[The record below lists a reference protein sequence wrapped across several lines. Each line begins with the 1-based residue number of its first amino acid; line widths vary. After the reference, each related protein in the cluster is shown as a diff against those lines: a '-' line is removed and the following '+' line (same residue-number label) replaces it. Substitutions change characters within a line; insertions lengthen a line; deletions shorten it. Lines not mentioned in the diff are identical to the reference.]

1 MTRRP
6 HRNLVRSLALSA
18 LVLAVSACGFQLRDA
33 LTLPPDLGPVRVV
46 SVDRYSPLAQSLSQ
60 SIERAGATLAGA
72 DSGGDVVVLD
82 LLSEQW
88 GDTPISVDAFGRS
101 QEFSLR
107 YAVIFEL
114 RSADG
119 SAIVPRQTIELA
131 RDYVSNPTNSIGTE
145 GEREILQRELRREMA
160 ASVLRRID
168 TVARRA
174 QATAVPAPPT
184 SNATATGLSPATSTV
199 TPLDTPV
206 EGTPAAPPPTDPPS
220 TTPPPTPR

>member
-1 MTRRP
+1 MTRHP
-6 HRNLVRSLALSA
+6 LRSLALSV

-46 SVDRYSPLAQSLSQ
+46 SVDRYSPLAESLSQ

-72 DSGGDVVVLD
+72 DSGDEVVVLD

-114 RSADG
+114 RAADG

-174 QATAVPAPPT
+174 QATAATAPPPS
-184 SNATATGLSPATSTV
+184 SNATATGLSPEASTV
-199 TPLDTPV
+199 TPADTPV
-206 EGTPAAPPPTDPPS
+206 EGATPPPPPSEPTS

>member
-1 MTRRP
+1 MTRHP
-6 HRNLVRSLALSA
+6 LRSLALSV

-46 SVDRYSPLAQSLSQ
+46 SVDRYSPLAESLSQ

-72 DSGGDVVVLD
+72 DSGDEVVVLD

-114 RSADG
+114 RAADG

-174 QATAVPAPPT
+174 PATAVTAPPPS
-184 SNATATGLSPATSTV
+184 SNATATGLSPEVSTV
-199 TPLDTPV
+199 TPAETPV
-206 EGTPAAPPPTDPPS
+206 EGATTPPPPSEPTS

>member
-1 MTRRP
+1 MTRHP
-6 HRNLVRSLALSA
+6 LRSLALSV
-18 LVLAVSACGFQLRDA
+18 LVLAVAACGFQLRDA

-46 SVDRYSPLAQSLSQ
+46 SVDRYSPLAESLSQ

-72 DSGGDVVVLD
+72 DSGDEVVVLD

-114 RSADG
+114 RAADG

-131 RDYVSNPTNSIGTE
+131 RDYVSNPTRSLGTE

-174 QATAVPAPPT
+174 QATAAPPPS
-184 SNATATGLSPATSTV
+184 SNATATGLSPEVSTA
-199 TPLDTPV
+199 PPADTPV
-206 EGTPAAPPPTDPPS
+206 EGAPATPPPSEPAS

>member
-6 HRNLVRSLALSA
+6 LRSLALSV
-18 LVLAVSACGFQLRDA
+18 LVLAVAACGFQLRDA

-46 SVDRYSPLAQSLSQ
+46 SVDRYSPLAESLSQ

-72 DSGGDVVVLD
+72 DSGDEVVVLD

-114 RSADG
+114 RAADG

-131 RDYVSNPTNSIGTE
+131 RDYVSNPTRSLGTE

-174 QATAVPAPPT
+174 QATAATAPPPSS
-184 SNATATGLSPATSTV
+184 SNATATGLSPEASTV
-199 TPLDTPV
+199 PPADTPV
-206 EGTPAAPPPTDPPS
+206 EGASTAPPPSEPAS
-220 TTPPPTPR
+220 TTPPTPR